1 MAHTNNISKNH
12 VETFLVVSTS
22 GTSISHTYLGV
33 GDITKDFSGE
43 DIKLSFDKNIRVS
56 WTDSHFSP
64 TVSKYP
70 CIKFSQTL

>member
-1 MAHTNNISKNH
+1 MAYTNNNSKNCIEKFI
-12 VETFLVVSTS
+12 VIDTKDAP
-22 GTSISHTYLGV
+22 ISHTYLGV